1 MPRDHPGQNFAMK
14 TLVISPTYNEK
25 KNIKALVEQVLDS
38 NPDYHLL
45 VIDDNSPDGTASVV
59 KELQTEFANLHLEE
73 RPGKAGLGAAYI
85 YGFKWA
91 LERDYEAVVQM
102 DADLSHDPGDVPR
115 LVKQLEAH
123 DLVIGSRYIHGVS
136 VVNWPIRRL
145 ILSYGANLYS
155 SIVTGMPLKDSTGG
169 FKAWRREVLEAV
181 QLDQVRSQGYSFQIE
196 MNFRTWRRGFTIIE
210 EPIIFADRTIGESKM
225 SKTIMYEAIWMV
237 WRLRIWKIFGWI

>member
-1 MPRDHPGQNFAMK
+1 MK
-14 TLVISPTYNEK
+14 TLIISPTYNEK
-25 KNIKALVEQVLDS
+25 KNIKALVAQVLDL

-45 VIDDNSPDGTASVV
+45 IIDDNSPDGTASAV
-59 KELQTEFANLHLEE
+59 KELQTEYTNLHLEE
-73 RPGKAGLGAAYI
+73 RPGKAGLGTAYI

-115 LVKQLEAH
+115 LVKQLEVH

-169 FKAWRREVLEAV
+169 FKAWRREVLETV
-181 QLDQVRSQGYSFQIE
+181 ELDQVRSQGYSFQIE

-210 EPIIFADRTIGESKM
+210 EPIIFTDRTIGESKM
-225 SKTIMYEAIWMV
+225 SKPIMYEAIWMV

>member
-1 MPRDHPGQNFAMK
+1 MK

-25 KNIKALVEQVLDS
+25 KNIKALIEQVLNP

-45 VIDDNSPDGTASVV
+45 VIDDKSPDGTASAV
-59 KELQTEFANLHLEE
+59 KELQTEYANLYLEE
-73 RPGKAGLGAAYI
+73 RPGKAGLGTAYI

-237 WRLRIWKIFGWI
+237 WRLRIWKIFGRI

>member
-1 MPRDHPGQNFAMK
+1 MK

-25 KNIKALVEQVLDS
+25 KNIKALVEQVLNP

-45 VIDDNSPDGTASVV
+45 VIDDNSPDGTASAV
-59 KELQTEFANLHLEE
+59 KELQTEYANLYLEE
-73 RPGKAGLGAAYI
+73 RPGKAGLGTAYI

-169 FKAWRREVLEAV
+169 FKAWRREVLETV